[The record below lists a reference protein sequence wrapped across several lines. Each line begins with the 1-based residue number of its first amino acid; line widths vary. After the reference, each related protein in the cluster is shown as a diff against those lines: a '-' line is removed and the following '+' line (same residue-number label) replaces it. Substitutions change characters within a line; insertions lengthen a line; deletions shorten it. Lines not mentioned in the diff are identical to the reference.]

1 MSKKPKKDTR
11 FKPGKSGNPKG
22 RPKGSKNRATL
33 LEEVVNATIQVS
45 ENGQRKKVTKLEAGY
60 TQLANKAASGELQ
73 AIKILNEMY
82 DRHMRSKPPEAAAP
96 VSAPSP
102 VAPPTPPQTE
112 EEAAQRYVEAIKKAT
127 PRD

>member
-45 ENGQRKKVTKLEAGY
+45 ENGHHKKVTKLEAGY
-60 TQLANKAASGELQ
+60 IQLANKAASGDLQ

-82 DRHMRSKPPEAAAP
+82 DRHIRSRPSEAASP
-96 VSAPSP
+96 ISAP
-102 VAPPTPPQTE
+102 PPAPPQTE
-112 EEAAQRYVEAIKKAT
+112 EEAARRYMEAIKKAT
-127 PRD
+127 PRE